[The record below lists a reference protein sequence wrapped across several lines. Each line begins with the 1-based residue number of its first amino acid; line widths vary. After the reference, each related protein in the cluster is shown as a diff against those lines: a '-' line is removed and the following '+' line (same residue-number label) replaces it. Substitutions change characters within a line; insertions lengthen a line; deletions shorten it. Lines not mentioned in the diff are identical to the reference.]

1 MSLSLSLTYS
11 RIPIIIIIFIP
22 SLSPLNHP
30 HGPLLPTQQAYVPTN
45 MNVTCGNLSKNY
57 HDVVCVPGPDA
68 FNPCEDIMGN
78 LALRVAV
85 WLVVVTA
92 VVGNLAVMIVLISSK
107 FK

>member
-1 MSLSLSLTYS
+1 
-11 RIPIIIIIFIP
+11 
-22 SLSPLNHP
+22 
-30 HGPLLPTQQAYVPTN
+30 
-45 MNVTCGNLSKNY
+45 MNVTCGNLSKDY
-57 HDVVCVPGPDA
+57 HDVECDPVPDA